1 LKDFGEILSKL
12 SVPKWLTGD
21 VQKIVSHV
29 VVIVFVSYLAASF
42 VSSLCMKYLSSASFA
57 AVKKSPSAK
66 ESPVKLVASLNDI
79 NYRDVS
85 KAVIERNIFNS
96 SGEVPN
102 ESEARDE
109 SGGMAS
115 QFDKNAPC
123 RAPTLNVELV
133 GIIYLGTT
141 GESLATI
148 KEKGYNI
155 ADIYKKDETII
166 GNDDASVYDIEQDQ
180 VIINNA
186 GAKECLKLTTKDPI
200 NTGAEDYGLA
210 DDAPQGGNAG
220 GSQET
225 GERNEGGR
233 VTLQSAYVEESL
245 GPGFSKILET
255 GRLVPANE
263 DGKMLGFKLISVK
276 GGSLWQKVGL
286 SNGDI
291 LTGVNS
297 VSMLQP
303 DQGFAF
309 YQSLQE
315 EREIR
320 VEYLKGGKAPSNVT
334 IEIK

>member
-1 LKDFGEILSKL
+1 MKDFGQIINKIKI
-12 SVPKWLTGD
+12 PKWLTGD
-21 VQKIVSHV
+21 VQKILSKV
-29 VVIVFVSYLAASF
+29 VVIIFVSYLAASV
-42 VSSLCMKYLSSASFA
+42 VSSVSMKVLSSMSFSGS
-57 AVKKSPSAK
+57 KKMPGK
-66 ESPVKLVASLNDI
+66 EAPAKLVASLNDL

-85 KAVIERNIFNS
+85 KAVIDRNIFNS
-96 SGEVPN
+96 AGEVPD
-102 ESEARDE
+102 ESEVSEDVGQKSA
-109 SGGMAS
+109 
-115 QFDKNAPC
+115 FDKNAPC
-123 RAPTLNVELV
+123 RPPTLNVELV
-133 GIIYLGTT
+133 GIIYLGAT
-141 GESLATI
+141 GDSLATI

-155 ADIYKKDETII
+155 ADIYKKEETII
-166 GNDDASVYDIEQDQ
+166 GNDQASVYDIEQDQ
-180 VIINNA
+180 VVINNN
-186 GAKECLKLTTKDPI
+186 GAKECLKLITKEPI

-210 DDAPQGGNAG
+210 DEAPPPADPNAG
-220 GSQET
+220 GG
-225 GERNEGGR
+225 GERVDGGR
-233 VTLQSAYVEESL
+233 VTLQTSYVEESL

-263 DGKMLGFKLISVK
+263 DGKMLGFKLISVR

-291 LTGVNS
+291 LTSVNS

-320 VEYLKGGKAPSNVT
+320 LEYLKGGKTPSTVT